1 MALDPLATAEDLEA
15 RGFTVD
21 PSEATLATTY
31 LRIASA
37 AVREAAGVPISRTT
51 STFTLEGTRGQRLR
65 LPGLPIVSVD
75 AVSID
80 GVAVTD
86 YRLRSEQLWRAG
98 GWTGYEP
105 SEVEVTQTHG
115 LLEVPEDIV
124 DLVCRMAASGIVA
137 ARSEDGGTAL
147 ATAKEVTSERL
158 GDWSVTYG
166 ADGRITEMDL
176 PQYWRDRLMARF
188 GGGVTVLES
197 R

>member
-1 MALDPLATAEDLEA
+1 MALDPLATVDDLEA
-15 RGFTVD
+15 RGFTVEA
-21 PSEATLATTY
+21 SETTLANTY
-31 LRIASA
+31 LGVASA
-37 AVREAAGVPISRTT
+37 AVREAAGVPISRVT
-51 STFTLEGTRGQRLR
+51 STYTLEGQRGQWLR
-65 LPGLPIVSVD
+65 LPGMPIVSV
-75 AVSID
+75 ASVSID

-86 YRLRSEQLWRAG
+86 WRLRSERLWRAC
-98 GWTGYEP
+98 GWTGCEP

-115 LLEVPEDIV
+115 LLVVPEDIV

-137 ARSEDGGTAL
+137 SRDSDGAAL
-147 ATAKEVTSERL
+147 ATSKEITSERL

-176 PQYWRDRLMARF
+176 PQYWRERLQARF

>member
-1 MALDPLATAEDLEA
+1 VALDPLATVDDLED
-15 RGFTVD
+15 RGFTVEA
-21 PSEATLATTY
+21 SETTVANTY
-31 LRIASA
+31 LRTASA

-51 STFTLEGTRGQRLR
+51 STFTLEGARGQWLR
-65 LPGLPIVSVD
+65 LPGLPIVSV
-75 AVSID
+75 ASVSID

-86 YRLRSEQLWRAG
+86 YRLRSERLWRAC
-98 GWTGYEP
+98 GWTGCEP

-115 LLEVPEDIV
+115 LLEVPADIV
-124 DLVCRMAASGIVA
+124 DLVCRMAASGIVSV
-137 ARSEDGGTAL
+137 RDDDGTGL

-176 PQYWRDRLMARF
+176 PQYWRERLQARF
-188 GGGVTVLES
+188 GGGIDTLRS

>member
-1 MALDPLATAEDLEA
+1 MALDPLATVDDLEA
-15 RGFTVD
+15 RGFTVEA
-21 PSEATLATTY
+21 SEVDLATTY
-31 LRIASA
+31 LRTASR

-51 STFTLEGTRGQRLR
+51 STYTLEGARGQWLR
-65 LPGLPIVSVD
+65 LPGLPIVSV
-75 AVSID
+75 ASVSID

-86 YRLRSEQLWRAG
+86 WLLRSERLWRAV
-98 GWTGYEP
+98 GWTGCEP

-124 DLVCRMAASGIVA
+124 DLVCRMAASGVVSV
-137 ARSEDGGTAL
+137 RSADGGTGL
-147 ATAKEVTSERL
+147 AGSKEITSERL

-176 PQYWRDRLMARF
+176 PQYWRDRLLARF
-188 GGGVTVLES
+188 GGGVDVLRS